1 MEEPEE
7 SDTEDQTDN
16 IQSSDIYKV
25 QLKRDRFL
33 KSLALSI
40 LKYLSK
46 DILREESDFSSI
58 KSNDTIQDCEMCQEC
73 DKPILTENPP
83 RSLVLNVCGDII
95 HQTCAGKPDKRGVLE
110 CSCGIA
116 DDKDL
121 SLSSEEMDI
130 DEKNN
135 EDGEVESTLP
145 EKTDS
150 ASNSKSKKQ
159 ANENMDSSASKKFK
173 KRDLDENSNIL
184 KRLIREL
191 SSDTTQISVIKEKKG
206 LQRESMQ
213 EDRSTQ
219 IFFDLYFKITNAEE
233 RNEKARHELI
243 IAYYHYGE
251 ELEKRLVHYREG
263 YKEHEA
269 LKKLYDEVKDQL
281 PKEVT
286 KNAIRKKSNRAR
298 KVYDLFFCITNDK
311 IQRMVFI
318 G

>member
-1 MEEPEE
+1 MEELEE

-16 IQSSDIYKV
+16 IQN
-25 QLKRDRFL
+25 
-33 KSLALSI
+33 I
-40 LKYLSK
+40 LC
-46 DILREESDFSSI
+46 EEPDFSSI
-58 KSNDTIQDCEMCQEC
+58 KSNDIIQDCEVCQEC

-83 RSLVLNVCGDII
+83 RSLILNVCGDIV
-95 HQTCAGKPDKRGVLE
+95 HRTYTRKPDKRGVLE
-110 CSCGIA
+110 CSCGMA
-116 DDKDL
+116 DDKDP
-121 SLSSEEMDI
+121 SLSSEEMDM

-135 EDGEVESTLP
+135 EDGKVESTLP
-145 EKTDS
+145 EETDS

-159 ANENMDSSASKKFK
+159 ANEDTDSSASKKSK
-173 KRDLDENSNIL
+173 KCDLDEDFNIL

-206 LQRESMQ
+206 FQRESMQ
-213 EDRSTQ
+213 EDRSIQ

-233 RNEKARHELI
+233 
-243 IAYYHYGE
+243 E
-251 ELEKRLVHYREG
+251 E

-286 KNAIRKKSNRAR
+286 KNAIQKKSNRAR
-298 KVYDLFFCITNDK
+298 KVYDLFFHITNNK

-318 G
+318 GRIKSFSATSILNLSDDNIRYVAFQ